1 MEEILNK
8 WTKELDL
15 YSAEF
20 HRQAVEVAEWDRE
33 LIENGSKISNLNND
47 VIKTEALQAEIDQS
61 LSYINAQQEDLSS
74 ILDAYEKQMKE
85 VLDESNLQQPMQ
97 PADIQREK
105 AYSLAEGLNKQLDD
119 VSRNL
124 SIMIEE
130 VNKMNGTDTSI
141 DDNDGEDNVSQIV
154 KILNAHLTSLQWID
168 STTATMQNKI
178 QEISKLQEKI
188 ERDHQQT
195 LLRR

>member
-1 MEEILNK
+1 
-8 WTKELDL
+8 
-15 YSAEF
+15 
-20 HRQAVEVAEWDRE
+20 
-33 LIENGSKISNLNND
+33 
-47 VIKTEALQAEIDQS
+47 LQAEIDQS

-124 SIMIEE
+124 NIMIDE
-130 VNKMNGTDTSI
+130 VNKMNGTEESI
-141 DDNDGEDNVSQIV
+141 DDNDTEDNVSLALSCQVNYHHILHINATFVQVSQIV

-168 STTATMQNKI
+168 NTTSAMQNKI
-178 QEISKLQEKI
+178 QEINKLQDKI
-188 ERDHQQT
+188 ERDNAQT

>member
-1 MEEILNK
+1 M
-8 WTKELDL
+8 
-15 YSAEF
+15 
-20 HRQAVEVAEWDRE
+20 
-33 LIENGSKISNLNND
+33 
-47 VIKTEALQAEIDQS
+47 IKTEALQAEIDQS

-124 SIMIEE
+124 NIMIDE
-130 VNKMNGTDTSI
+130 VNKMNGDEQSI
-141 DDNDGEDNVSQIV
+141 DDNDTEDNVSLEPKAMAECFMKLCILMLMLPFVQVSQIV

-168 STTATMQNKI
+168 STTNTMQNKI
-178 QEISKLQEKI
+178 QDISKLQDKI
-188 ERDHQQT
+188 ERDHAQT

>member
-1 MEEILNK
+1 M
-8 WTKELDL
+8 
-15 YSAEF
+15 
-20 HRQAVEVAEWDRE
+20 
-33 LIENGSKISNLNND
+33 
-47 VIKTEALQAEIDQS
+47 IKTEALQAEIDQS

-124 SIMIEE
+124 NIMIEE
-130 VNKMNGTDTSI
+130 VNKMNGTDKSI
-141 DDNDGEDNVSQIV
+141 DDNDGEDNVSFRCRGQLESITPYLTLCTQVSQIV

-168 STTATMQNKI
+168 STTVTMQNKI
-178 QEISKLQEKI
+178 QEASKLQEKI

>member
-1 MEEILNK
+1 
-8 WTKELDL
+8 
-15 YSAEF
+15 
-20 HRQAVEVAEWDRE
+20 
-33 LIENGSKISNLNND
+33 
-47 VIKTEALQAEIDQS
+47 VIKTETLQAEIDQS

-124 SIMIEE
+124 NIMIDE
-130 VNKMNGTDTSI
+130 VNKMNGTEQSI
-141 DDNDGEDNVSQIV
+141 DDNDTEDNVSDIYYMAGV
-154 KILNAHLTSLQWID
+154 S
-168 STTATMQNKI
+168 S
-178 QEISKLQEKI
+178 
-188 ERDHQQT
+188 
-195 LLRR
+195 